1 MARVTMK
8 TLLPVTA
15 SRLWPLVR
23 WDGRW
28 LDWYPGAV
36 ALEVAGTAKGG
47 LRRLRLRDGSE
58 LVQRLDHVSRIEDAY
73 TYSVIA
79 GSYPVAAYLA
89 QIRVLP
95 HDGDG
100 RATLVWTA
108 NFQPAGVTEDAAE
121 DFIRRL
127 YQAGF
132 DTLYSLLADRVG
144 AAGRQPG
151 PGCEPAPTQPLWG
164 DIRP

>member
-1 MARVTMK
+1 MALVTMK
-8 TLLPVTA
+8 ALLPVTA
-15 SRLWPLVR
+15 ERLWPLVR
-23 WDGRW
+23 WDGR
-28 LDWYPGAV
+28 LLEWYPNAV
-36 ALEVAGTAKGG
+36 ALEIAGARKGD

-79 GSYPVAAYLA
+79 GPYPVTACLA

-100 RATLVWTA
+100 RATLIWTA
-108 NFQPAGVTEDAAE
+108 TFQPAGVTEEEAE
-121 DFIRRL
+121 DYICRL

-132 DTLYSLLADRVG
+132 DTLFALLADTVG
-144 AAGRQPG
+144 AAGAASQAGLDHG
-151 PGCEPAPTQPLWG
+151 PKATF
-164 DIRP
+164 

>member
-15 SRLWPLVR
+15 PRLWPLVR

-121 DFIRRL
+121 DFIRHL

-132 DTLYSLLADRVG
+132 DSLFTLLADTLG
-144 AAGRQPG
+144 AAETTARAGLAIG
-151 PGCEPAPTQPLWG
+151 PNTPFMGS
-164 DIRP
+164 

>member
-8 TLLPVTA
+8 ALLPVTA
-15 SRLWPLVR
+15 PRLWPLVR

-36 ALEVAGTAKGG
+36 ACEVAGTAKGD
-47 LRRLRLRDGSE
+47 LRRLRLRDGSD

-73 TYSVIA
+73 TYSIID
-79 GSYPVAAYLA
+79 GPYPVAGCLA
-89 QIRVLP
+89 QVRVLP
-95 HDGDG
+95 HDADG

-108 NFQPAGVTEDAAE
+108 NFQPAGVGEEEAE
-121 DFIRRL
+121 AFIRRL

-132 DTLYSLLADRVG
+132 DTLFTLLADGVG
-144 AAGRQPG
+144 ADDTTAWAGLDHG
-151 PGCEPAPTQPLWG
+151 PNAHHTGS
-164 DIRP
+164 

>member
-8 TLLPVTA
+8 ALLPVTA

-36 ALEVAGTAKGG
+36 GMEVAGTAKGD
-47 LRRLRLRDGSE
+47 LRRLRLRDGSD

-79 GSYPVAAYLA
+79 GTYPVSAYLA
-89 QIRVLP
+89 QVRVLP
-95 HDGDG
+95 HDADG

-108 NFQPAGVTEDAAE
+108 NFQPAGVAEDAAE
-121 DFIRRL
+121 AFIRRL

-132 DTLYSLLADRVG
+132 DSLFALLADAGG
-144 AAGRQPG
+144 ADPTTRAGLDHG
-151 PGCEPAPTQPLWG
+151 PKATLLGS
-164 DIRP
+164 